1 MMTKIYA
8 AKLKHDLLRLA
19 VFSLITVVIW
29 LSLVTY
35 RALTKSQVNPDVKKQ
50 LTPLTSSL
58 ELDTMDQVS
67 QRLKA
72 PAIDWDSLGQT
83 ALVVVVEELEAASGS
98 ASVSGQ
104 INQ

>member
-1 MMTKIYA
+1 MTKIYA
-8 AKLKHDLLRLA
+8 NRLKRDLLHLA

-29 LSLVTY
+29 LGLVTY
-35 RALTKSQVNPDVKKQ
+35 RALTKSQVKPDVKKQ

-58 ELDTMDQVS
+58 ELDTMNQVS

-83 ALVVVVEELEAASGS
+83 VPVVVVEAEEATQS

-104 INQ
+104 LNQ

>member
-1 MMTKIYA
+1 MTKIYA
-8 AKLKHDLLRLA
+8 NRLKRDLLRLA

-29 LSLVTY
+29 LGLVTY
-35 RALTKSQVNPDVKKQ
+35 HALTKSQVKPDVKKQ

-58 ELDTMDQVS
+58 ELDTMNQVS

-83 ALVVVVEELEAASGS
+83 VPLVVLEEATQS

>member
-1 MMTKIYA
+1 MMTKLYA

-19 VFSLITVVIW
+19 IFSLITAVVW
-29 LSLVTY
+29 LGLVTY
-35 RALTKSQVNPDVKKQ
+35 RALNKSQVKPDVKKQ

-83 ALVVVVEELEAASGS
+83 ALLVVVEELETASGS